1 MLLSFVPLFW
11 PSNEDRPLKALKL
24 PSSGKP
30 FTISGQTFWTT
41 EALLGKLKIYI
52 YDQQCS
58 SFSRLII
65 AATTLAI
72 WLPSMMTIMLVEVE
86 PKKKKQLLLVFWVV
100 DVQKENDC
108 NFDLDDVPKCR
119 RSCLLKPKKLSNYK
133 WFKIEQRYNFI
144 QTEINKLQLW
154 ILVQNW
160 IWFDPKF
167 TRNGKK
173 TVLKWTK

>member
-1 MLLSFVPLFW
+1 MIFRIPRAQLFKLWMKFSIIIMDAFFAFVFCSLLFW
-11 PSNEDRPLKALKL
+11 PSNEDRPLKALELQALENHLPFPVRPFELQKL
-24 PSSGKP
+24 G
-30 FTISGQTFWTT
+30 
-41 EALLGKLKIYI
+41 LLGKLKIYI

-65 AATTLAI
+65 AATPLAI

-119 RSCLLKPKKLSNYK
+119 RSCLPFFKPKKLGNY
-133 WFKIEQRYNFI
+133 N
-144 QTEINKLQLW
+144 
-154 ILVQNW
+154 
-160 IWFDPKF
+160 
-167 TRNGKK
+167 
-173 TVLKWTK
+173 